1 MKNFGR
7 RSSRIILELEV
18 LNIIS
23 SKQNKTLE
31 NRTKKFI
38 KYFKKFCRI
47 FSSKMD
53 SKHRKKFEDGLKS
66 LKENQETLVDF
77 SKHFGLNFKQK
88 KILQTIVLYLFSFF
102 RGKDF

>member
-1 MKNFGR
+1 
-7 RSSRIILELEV
+7 
-18 LNIIS
+18 
-23 SKQNKTLE
+23 
-31 NRTKKFI
+31 
-38 KYFKKFCRI
+38 
-47 FSSKMD
+47 MD